1 MGTVLDDVGSRVM
14 FFGSFLD
21 MLATRG
27 RPAGARWR
35 QDGPRMGHDST
46 KMGHDSGKMGILS
59 STWELLGQFWEHFS
73 RILGDGWESEK
84 HCKSLGFLWFFA
96 LLGGSEE
103 VSEASWG
110 LSWTISE
117 HFRTCWR

>member
-1 MGTVLDDVGSRVM
+1 MGGKAKNIEKPQVFFGFLHFWEAWKRCLSILGAVLDDVGSRVM

-27 RPAGARWR
+27 RTAGARLR
-35 QDGPRMGHDST
+35 RDGPKRGHESA

-73 RILGDGWESEK
+73 RILGDGLESEK
-84 HCKSLGFLWFFA
+84 H
-96 LLGGSEE
+96 
-103 VSEASWG
+103 
-110 LSWTISE
+110 
-117 HFRTCWR
+117 